1 MSSILTPLILGPLA
15 ISMIGIL
22 IGWASPRDKQTSV
35 DEAVKRLMLAIS
47 LLIFAIVTFL
57 WIDLS
62 KGLSTLGWNDYLL
75 FDASNWIPSIGVS
88 WIVGVDGLSFP
99 MVWLTAFLVPV
110 SMIVSWNEPRGRYFH
125 SLLLF
130 MESALLGVFVAL
142 DMMMFYIFYEFTLI
156 PMFFLIL
163 NWGGDDRR
171 YAAQKFMIYTFT
183 ASVIMLAGL
192 LATYWLQGDVCGTSS
207 ITGRCFDLTI
217 SASAANAAG
226 SSFLG
231 GLGMQRFVFLLFLIG
246 FLTKLPSVPVHTWLP
261 DAHVQ
266 APTAGSMLLAGVML
280 KMGGYGLLRF
290 GLLLFPG
297 AVIDF
302 RLVLI
307 IFGMISVVYGA
318 FVCLGQTNLKRM
330 IAYSSISHM
339 GLILIGLATL
349 TPLGITGAI
358 FMLFAHG
365 LISPLLFG
373 VCGAF
378 KHHYHTMEIGS
389 MRGLARHAPW
399 FAAFMMI
406 GWMASLG
413 LPLLAGFVAELTI
426 LIAFWQAYGWWVIP
440 LALTLVLTAGYYLWS
455 MQRTIFEGG
464 LDGELPEGIKPHQ
477 ARDLSYSEIAGFFLL
492 TLPILLF
499 GILPFLVWEM
509 MANHSAEVLD
519 LTVAKALGWGG

>member
-1 MSSILTPLILGPLA
+1 
-15 ISMIGIL
+15 
-22 IGWASPRDKQTSV
+22 
-35 DEAVKRLMLAIS
+35 
-47 LLIFAIVTFL
+47 
-57 WIDLS
+57 
-62 KGLSTLGWNDYLL
+62 
-75 FDASNWIPSIGVS
+75 
-88 WIVGVDGLSFP
+88 
-99 MVWLTAFLVPV
+99 
-110 SMIVSWNEPRGRYFH
+110 
-125 SLLLF
+125 
-130 MESALLGVFVAL
+130 
-142 DMMMFYIFYEFTLI
+142 
-156 PMFFLIL
+156 
-163 NWGGDDRR
+163 
-171 YAAQKFMIYTFT
+171 
-183 ASVIMLAGL
+183 
-192 LATYWLQGDVCGTSS
+192 
-207 ITGRCFDLTI
+207 
-217 SASAANAAG
+217 
-226 SSFLG
+226 
-231 GLGMQRFVFLLFLIG
+231 
-246 FLTKLPSVPVHTWLP
+246 
-261 DAHVQ
+261 
-266 APTAGSMLLAGVML
+266 
-280 KMGGYGLLRF
+280 
-290 GLLLFPG
+290 
-297 AVIDF
+297 
-302 RLVLI
+302 
-307 IFGMISVVYGA
+307 
-318 FVCLGQTNLKRM
+318 
-330 IAYSSISHM
+330 M

-399 FAAFMMI
+399 LAAFMMI